1 MGNLYNR
8 ALDVGV
14 GGHPAR
20 VAVAVV
26 LTSQVVSRLS
36 FGLSPQRLGFL
47 VVQIV
52 GAGPDRRVQRH
63 QRNHL
68 QPWVLHYVAMAE
80 ALSVAE
86 RGHFYDRGAL
96 RDPSTSLAVWHKPE
110 LSR

>member
-1 MGNLYNR
+1 VWASAGDDAGSYT
-8 ALDVGV
+8 
-14 GGHPAR
+14 HTP
-20 VAVAVV
+20 VV

-63 QRNHL
+63 QRNHR
-68 QPWVLHYVAMAE
+68 QQVVLHYVAMAE

-96 RDPSTSLAVWHKPE
+96 RDPSTSLAVWHTPE
-110 LSR
+110 CRGDTGHI